1 MARCCAS
8 KRRSTSELVT
18 PTRAVAGRTEQLS
31 SRASAA
37 AAGAVARRWTGI
49 AMRGWTA
56 HARGIATQPVAAR
69 HGSDG
74 DDGGGGHGGSAGSD
88 GSSGAAM
95 RPASWPGWS
104 YVAQPDRAAGPG

>member
-1 MARCCAS
+1 M
-8 KRRSTSELVT
+8 
-18 PTRAVAGRTEQLS
+18 
-31 SRASAA
+31 
-37 AAGAVARRWTGI
+37 

-56 HARGIATQPVAAR
+56 HARGIATQPVAAG

-74 DDGGGGHGGSAGSD
+74 DDSGGGHGDSAGSD

>member
-1 MARCCAS
+1 M
-8 KRRSTSELVT
+8 
-18 PTRAVAGRTEQLS
+18 
-31 SRASAA
+31 
-37 AAGAVARRWTGI
+37 

-56 HARGIATQPVAAR
+56 HARGIATQPVAAG

-74 DDGGGGHGGSAGSD
+74 DDSGGGHGDSAGSD

-104 YVAQPDRAAGPG
+104 YVAQPDRAAGPGLAITAAGPTTVQPDWTGPG